1 MPSNRLPIP
10 RVIPAL
16 LVDEDGMVKTVRYKD
31 PDYVGDPI
39 NIINL
44 FNRFEVDEIALLDIG
59 ATRGKRPPPFEL
71 IERLASECWVPL
83 SYGGGIRTFE
93 DARMI
98 LSIGVEK
105 VVMGTIAADDPDVVT
120 RAATTFGNQAIIIS
134 IDARSTRDG
143 TYEVFVE
150 SGLRAVGMDPVAAAR
165 RAEELGAGEI
175 LLNAIDRDGTMEG
188 YDLELIRSVTSA
200 VRIPVIASGGAGD
213 RTDLARP
220 IREAGAAAVAAGSLF
235 VYQGRERGVLVNY
248 PARDQLERL
257 MVAT

>member
-1 MPSNRLPIP
+1 
-10 RVIPAL
+10 
-16 LVDEDGMVKTVRYKD
+16 MVKTTRYKD
-31 PDYVGDPI
+31 PDYLGDPI

-59 ATRGKRPPPFEL
+59 ATRGNRPPPFDL

-83 SYGGGIRTFE
+83 AYGGGIRTF
-93 DARMI
+93 DDVRKI

-105 VVMGTIAADDPDVVT
+105 VVLGTVAVDDPTLVSRAASAFGSQAVIVSVDARPDRNGRYQVFAESGT
-120 RAATTFGNQAIIIS
+120 RALG
-134 IDARSTRDG
+134 
-143 TYEVFVE
+143 V
-150 SGLRAVGMDPVAAAR
+150 DPVTAAQQ
-165 RAEELGAGEI
+165 AESLGAGEL

-188 YDLELIRSVTSA
+188 YDLELIRIVTAS

-213 RTDLARP
+213 RTDLPRP

-235 VYQGRERGVLVNY
+235 VYQGRERGVLVNF

-257 MVAT
+257 LT

>member
-1 MPSNRLPIP
+1 LPFSRLPIP

-16 LVDEDGMVKTVRYKD
+16 LVDKDGMVKTVRYKD
-31 PDYVGDPI
+31 PDYLGDPI

-59 ATRGKRPPPFEL
+59 ATREDRPPPFEL

-83 SYGGGIRTFE
+83 SYGGGIRSFE
-93 DARMI
+93 DARTI
-98 LSIGVEK
+98 LNIGVEK
-105 VVMGTIAADDPDVVT
+105 VVLGTIAADDPRLIT
-120 RAATTFGNQAIIIS
+120 RAAAAFGNQAVIVS
-134 IDARSTRDG
+134 IDAHVTSDG
-143 TYEVFVE
+143 TFGVFVE
-150 SGLRAVGMDPVAAAR
+150 SGTRAVGMNPVAAAR
-165 RAEELGAGEI
+165 RAEDLGAGEI

-188 YDLELIRSVTSA
+188 YDLKLIRSVTSA
-200 VRIPVIASGGAGD
+200 VRIPVIASGGAGE
-213 RTDLARP
+213 RADLARP